1 MSLCGRDCCAITT
14 FNSQPLK
21 GCGALHRGRFI
32 LHLLL
37 WVWSTWKA
45 LRANLPLVQS
55 VRCLISLPL
64 EYQQGGL
71 GGTQDLFPLPL
82 SHRHRRIREKFH
94 AHKHT
99 HSVSQTHPDKHS
111 ICVEHAVCL
120 QLCPRGTRES
130 VWLAFASGTG
140 LFFFLKGEEGKLR
153 QTGGKRELDREEMHK
168 KRKKK
173 YFPLITSLSELR
185 FICHKRALR
194 HTASHQSDSNQK
206 LAFSSCLFT
215 HSAAHQTQWIYDRT
229 VWTALPMFF
238 HQLGKIKALIMQR
251 DSHRLSVYIFVEHN
265 YGWAIYRSIFWEYL
279 HLRFSCTVLTKV
291 S

>member
-1 MSLCGRDCCAITT
+1 MSLSGRDCCAITT
-14 FNSQPLK
+14 FNSHPLK
-21 GCGALHRGRFI
+21 GCGTLHRGCFI

-94 AHKHT
+94 AYKHT
-99 HSVSQTHPDKHS
+99 LSLTNAPRQAFNMCRACSLSSALSSRHQG
-111 ICVEHAVCL
+111 ECL
-120 QLCPRGTRES
+120 
-130 VWLAFASGTG
+130 ASFC
-140 LFFFLKGEEGKLR
+140 LRDRIVFFLKGEEGKLR
-153 QTGGKRELDREEMHK
+153 QTGGERELDREEMHK

-215 HSAAHQTQWIYDRT
+215 HSVAHQTQWIYDRT
-229 VWTALPMFF
+229 VWTTLPMFF